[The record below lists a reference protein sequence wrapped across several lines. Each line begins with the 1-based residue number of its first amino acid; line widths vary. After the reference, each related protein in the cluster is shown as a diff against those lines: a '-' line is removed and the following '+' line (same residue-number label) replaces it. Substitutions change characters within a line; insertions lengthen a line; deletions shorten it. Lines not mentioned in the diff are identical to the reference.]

1 MQRVYWPSILT
12 LPSLL
17 QVSELYVDKSS
28 MSQQKR
34 SWREKYNKHSL
45 QEFTSNG
52 IESEII

>member
-1 MQRVYWPSILT
+1 MQRVYWPSILS

-17 QVSELYVDKSS
+17 QLSELYVDKSS